1 MTNYKYKI
9 AEVKETLKPT
19 EVDPALIQRIEKTYG
34 PVDMENDFFSAN
46 LKTYFKTSSID
57 TETGSIGHKIIK
69 LASFT
74 DSLEKLY
81 IATNALSD
89 LVKSPGGK
97 DDAVV
102 VRLYDSLKTVFN
114 SFRTHLRKYYPDQY
128 AAIKD
133 KLDEISSVSSNSGFI
148 SGGEGENHNGPR
160 PKKEAFRASQFA
172 FGKQKKSNYDAYA
185 QVGYEKV
192 SEGPGAT
199 FGPGPS
205 AGPEGVTKNKYV
217 TDFKYKLV
225 GKAGAQRAAQGLPA
239 KQIKEE
245 DTNVEQYLQDISVSN
260 PDNKKFIA
268 SRLMGFD
275 ELERKLNQLLPLLQQ
290 AKHETMDYYRQKPES
305 FGIVYGTDLANDYL
319 NDLIELFKK

>member
-1 MTNYKYKI
+1 MAKYKYKI
-9 AEVKETLKPT
+9 AEAKETLNAT
-19 EVDPALIQRIEKTYG
+19 EVDPTLIQRVEKTYG
-34 PVDMENDFFSAN
+34 PVDMKNDFFSSD
-46 LKTYFKTSSID
+46 LKTYFKTKSVD
-57 TETGSIGHKIIK
+57 PETGSVDSQVIK

-74 DSLEKLY
+74 DSLEKIY
-81 IATNALSD
+81 TATQALSA

-102 VRLYDSLKTVFN
+102 VKLYDDLKTLFN

-133 KLDEISSVSSNSGFI
+133 KLDEISSISSNSGFI
-148 SGGEGENHNGPR
+148 SGGEGENHTGPSPR
-160 PKKEAFRASQFA
+160 KSTYGAYTQAGFKK
-172 FGKQKKSNYDAYA
+172 
-185 QVGYEKV
+185 VT
-192 SEGPGAT
+192 EGPGAT
-199 FGPGPS
+199 LGFGPK

-239 KQIKEE
+239 KQVNEA
-245 DTNVEQYLQDISVSN
+245 DTNVEQYLQDLNVVN

-275 ELERKLNQLLPLLQQ
+275 EVETKLNQLLPLLQQ
-290 AKHETMDYYRQKPES
+290 AKHETMDYYRQTPES
-305 FGIVYGTDLANDYL
+305 FSIVYGTDLANDYL

>member
-1 MTNYKYKI
+1 MVKYKYKI
-9 AEVKETLKPT
+9 AEAKETLKAT

-34 PVDMENDFFSAN
+34 PVDMVNDFFSSD
-46 LKTYFKTSSID
+46 LKTYFKATD
-57 TETGSIGHKIIK
+57 VDPETGAVDSQVIK

-81 IATNALSD
+81 TATTALSD

-97 DDAVV
+97 DDASVV
-102 VRLYDSLKTVFN
+102 KIYDNLKTVFN

-133 KLDEISSVSSNSGFI
+133 KLDEISTISSTSGFT
-148 SGGEGENHNGPR
+148 SGGEGENHTGPSPR
-160 PKKEAFRASQFA
+160 KSTYGAYTQAGFKK
-172 FGKQKKSNYDAYA
+172 
-185 QVGYEKV
+185 VT
-192 SEGPGAT
+192 EGPGAT
-199 FGPGPS
+199 MGPGPAAS
-205 AGPEGVTKNKYV
+205 ETGVKNNTYV
-217 TDFKYKLV
+217 KDFKYKLV
-225 GKAGAQRAAQGLPA
+225 KNPL
-239 KQIKEE
+239 KEE
-245 DTNVEQYLQDISVSN
+245 DTNVEQYLQDLNVKN
-260 PDNKKFIA
+260 PDNKQFIA

-275 ELERKLNQLLPLLQQ
+275 EVERKLNQLLPLLQQ

>member
-1 MTNYKYKI
+1 MAKYKYKI
-9 AEVKETLKPT
+9 AEVKETFSAT

-34 PVDMENDFFSAN
+34 PVDMKNDFFSSD
-46 LKTYFKTSSID
+46 LKTYFKTKSVD
-57 TETGSIGHKIIK
+57 PETGSVDSQVIK

-81 IATNALSD
+81 NASTALSD

-102 VRLYDSLKTVFN
+102 VKLSDGLKQVFN

-133 KLDEISSVSSNSGFI
+133 KLDEISGISSNSGFT
-148 SGGEGENHNGPR
+148 SGGEGENHTGPSPR
-160 PKKEAFRASQFA
+160 KSTYGAYTQAGFKKV
-172 FGKQKKSNYDAYA
+172 N
-185 QVGYEKV
+185 
-192 SEGPGAT
+192 EGPGAT
-199 FGPGPS
+199 FGPGPK

-225 GKAGAQRAAQGLPA
+225 KNPL
-239 KQIKEE
+239 KEE
-245 DTNVEQYLQDISVSN
+245 DTNVEQYLQDLNIVN

-275 ELERKLNQLLPLLQQ
+275 EVETKLNQLLPLLQQ
-290 AKHETMDYYRQKPES
+290 AKHETMDYYRQNPES
-305 FGIVYGTDLANDYL
+305 FSIVYGTDLANDYL